1 MKRPRPWTRNCLEKT
16 MSFDSDQSLED
27 FVCRFLENRGA
38 VIEKNTKGFNVL
50 LPDHLSKLLQTPEFI
65 QIDTDPASESICS
78 VNYGSPLLEKM
89 ANEACESPPLVA
101 CRLHFDYLKSQGF
114 DNLIRNQFTFYG
126 AVGKVESFAE
136 VRAEYL
142 LLTCK
147 YLAQSDEQKEGLIKL
162 IFNLETGARI
172 ADMEQNIGLAVSEF
186 QSKEKTVGWRDEKIK
201 KIIEWVECH
210 IKTDLAEEIA
220 LFRDSMNRRLRRDVA
235 SLEEYYSALEQEM
248 KASLER
254 PGLSAQLIQERQE
267 KIGLLPDEL
276 ARKTDDL
283 FKKYSIRVNIKLC
296 GAMLIHTPA
305 VKVLY
310 RVSVGRKQHRLSM
323 IYNPANKFMDP
334 QICRSCGVSTFS
346 IHFCRHLHLLCPN
359 CSEQCPVCKK

>member
-1 MKRPRPWTRNCLEKT
+1 MN
-16 MSFDSDQSLED
+16 FNSDQSPEG

-38 VIEKNTKGFNVL
+38 IIEKTTNGFNVL

-65 QIDTDPASESICS
+65 QIEADPSSESIYS
-78 VNYGSPLLEKM
+78 VNYGSLLLEKTV
-89 ANEACESPPLVA
+89 NEACESPPLIA
-101 CRLHFDYLKSQGF
+101 CHLHFDYLKSQGF
-114 DNLIRNQFTFYG
+114 DKLIRNQFTFHG

-142 LLTCK
+142 LLTCR

-172 ADMEQNIGLAVSEF
+172 TDMEQNIGLAVSKF
-186 QSKEKTVGWRDEKIK
+186 QSKEKSVTWGDGKIK
-201 KIIEWVECH
+201 KIIEWVECN
-210 IKTDLAEEIA
+210 IKEDLAEEIA
-220 LFRDSMNRRLRRDVA
+220 AFQDSMNRRLHRDVA

-276 ARKTDDL
+276 DRKTDDL
-283 FKKYSIRVNIKLC
+283 LKKYSIRINIKLS

-310 RVSVGRKQHRLSM
+310 RLSVGRKQHRLSM
-323 IYNPANKFMDP
+323 TYNPANKFLDP
-334 QICRSCGVSTFS
+334 QVCQSCGVSTFS
-346 IHFCRHLHLLCPN
+346 VYFCPHLHLLCPN
-359 CSEQCPVCKK
+359 CKEQCPVCKK

>member
-1 MKRPRPWTRNCLEKT
+1 
-16 MSFDSDQSLED
+16 MSFDSDQPLED

-38 VIEKNTKGFNVL
+38 IIEKNIQGFNVL

-65 QIDTDPASESICS
+65 QIDTDPSSESIIS
-78 VNYGSPLLEKM
+78 VNYGSPLLEK
-89 ANEACESPPLVA
+89 AVNEACESPPLVA
-101 CRLHFDYLKSQGF
+101 CHLHFDYLKGQGF
-114 DNLIRNQFTFYG
+114 DKLIRNQFTFHG

-162 IFNLETGARI
+162 VFNLETGARV
-172 ADMEQNIGLAVSEF
+172 AGMEQNIGLAVSKF
-186 QSKEKTVGWRDEKIK
+186 QSKEKPVDWQNEKIK
-201 KIIEWVECH
+201 KIIKWVECH
-210 IKTDLAEEIA
+210 IKADLTEEIA
-220 LFRDSMNRRLRRDVA
+220 LFQDGMNRRLRRDVA
-235 SLEEYYSALEQEM
+235 SLKEYYSALEQEM

-310 RVSVGRKQHRLSM
+310 RASVGRKQHRFSM
-323 IYNPANKFMDP
+323 IYNPANKSLDA
-334 QICRSCGVSTFS
+334 QVCRGCGVSTFS
-346 IHFCRHLHLLCPN
+346 VYFCRHLHLLCPK
-359 CSEQCPVCKK
+359 CKEQCPVCKK

>member
-1 MKRPRPWTRNCLEKT
+1 MN
-16 MSFDSDQSLED
+16 FDSDRSLEG

-38 VIEKNTKGFNVL
+38 IIEKNANGFNVL
-50 LPDHLSKLLQTPEFI
+50 LPDHLSKLLKTPEFI
-65 QIDTDPASESICS
+65 QIDTDPTSESIFS
-78 VNYGSPLLEKM
+78 VNYGSPLLEKTV
-89 ANEACESPPLVA
+89 NEACESPPLVG
-101 CRLHFDYLKSQGF
+101 CRLNFAYLKSQGF
-114 DNLIRNQFTFYG
+114 DNLIRGQFTFHG

-142 LLTCK
+142 LLACK
-147 YLAQSDEQKEGLIKL
+147 YLAQSDEQKEGVIKL

-172 ADMEQNIGLAVSEF
+172 AGMEQKIGLAVSEF
-186 QSKEKTVGWRDEKIK
+186 QSKKKPVGWRDEKIK
-201 KIIEWVECH
+201 KIIEWVKCH
-210 IKTDLAEEIA
+210 IKADLAEEIA
-220 LFRDSMNRRLRRDVA
+220 LFQDSMNRRLRRDVA

-248 KASLER
+248 KTSIER

-276 ARKTDDL
+276 TRKTDDL

-310 RVSVGRKQHRLSM
+310 QVSVGRKQHRLSM
-323 IYNPANKFMDP
+323 IYNPANKFLDP
-334 QICRSCGVSTFS
+334 QVCQSCGSSTFS
-346 IHFCRHLHLLCPN
+346 VYFCRHLHLLCPK
-359 CSEQCPVCKK
+359 CKEQCPVCKK

>member
-1 MKRPRPWTRNCLEKT
+1 
-16 MSFDSDQSLED
+16 MSFDSDQSPEG
-27 FVCRFLENRGA
+27 FVCRFLENRGGI
-38 VIEKNTKGFNVL
+38 VEKTANGFNVL
-50 LPDHLSKLLQTPEFI
+50 LPDHLSKRLQTPEFI
-65 QIDTDPASESICS
+65 QIDTDPSSESICS
-78 VNYGSPLLEKM
+78 VNYGSPLLEKTV
-89 ANEACESPPLVA
+89 NEACESPPLVA
-101 CRLHFDYLKSQGF
+101 CHLHFDYLKSQGF
-114 DNLIRNQFTFYG
+114 DNLIRNQFTFHG
-126 AVGKVESFAE
+126 AVGKVESFAQ

-186 QSKEKTVGWRDEKIK
+186 QLKEKPIDWRDEKIK

-210 IKTDLAEEIA
+210 IKADLAEEIA
-220 LFRDSMNRRLRRDVA
+220 LFRDSLNRRLRRDVA
-235 SLEEYYSALEQEM
+235 SLEEYYSALKQEM

-283 FKKYSIRVNIKLC
+283 FKKYSIRVKIKLC
-296 GAMLIHTPA
+296 SAMLIHTPA
-305 VKVLY
+305 VKALY
-310 RVSVGRKQHRLSM
+310 RVSVGRKLHRLSM
-323 IYNPANKFMDP
+323 IFNPANKFLDP
-334 QICRSCGVSTFS
+334 QVCQSCGVSTFS
-346 IHFCRHLHLLCPN
+346 VHFCRHLHLLCPN
-359 CSEQCPVCKK
+359 CQAQCPVCKK

>member
-1 MKRPRPWTRNCLEKT
+1 
-16 MSFDSDQSLED
+16 MSFDSDQSVER

-38 VIEKNTKGFNVL
+38 IIEKTTQGFNVL
-50 LPDHLSKLLQTPEFI
+50 LPDQLSKLLQTPEFI
-65 QIDTDPASESICS
+65 KIDTDPASKSIS
-78 VNYGSPLLEKM
+78 AVNYGSPLLEKM
-89 ANEACESPPLVA
+89 VNEACESSPLVV
-101 CRLHFDYLKSQGF
+101 CHLHFEYLKSRGF
-114 DNLIRNQFTFYG
+114 DNLIRNQFAFHG

-136 VRAEYL
+136 VRTEYL

-186 QSKEKTVGWRDEKIK
+186 QSKEKPVGWQDEKVK

-210 IKTDLAEEIA
+210 IKADLTEEIA
-220 LFRDSMNRRLRRDVA
+220 LFRDSMNRRLRRDAA
-235 SLEEYYSALEQEM
+235 SLEEYYSALKQEM

-283 FKKYSIRVNIKLC
+283 LKKYSIRVNIKLS
-296 GAMLIHTPA
+296 GAMLFKTPA

-310 RVSVGRKQHRLSM
+310 RVSVGRKQQRLSM
-323 IYNPANKFMDP
+323 TYNPANKFLDP
-334 QICRSCGVSTFS
+334 QVCQSCGLSTFS
-346 IHFCRHLHLLCPN
+346 VHFCRHLHLLCPE
-359 CSEQCPVCKK
+359 CKDQCPVCKKQ